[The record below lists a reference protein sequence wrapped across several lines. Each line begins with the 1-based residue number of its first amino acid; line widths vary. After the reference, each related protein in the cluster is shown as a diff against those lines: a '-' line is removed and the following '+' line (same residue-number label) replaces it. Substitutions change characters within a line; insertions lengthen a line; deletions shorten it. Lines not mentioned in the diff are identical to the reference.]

1 MKILNTLPI
10 IFAVTLVGSAS
21 FAEDQSKHSAQDFA
35 TKAASA
41 NMFESEAAKIEVKKG
56 KDGAAKQFATDM
68 LEDHGKA
75 GPELEAA
82 AKKDG
87 VVIPSSID
95 PESKKKL
102 AALES
107 SDSANLDQAYL
118 STQLTA
124 HQDAVKL
131 FEEYAKT
138 GPDGQLKNAAAKIL
152 PDLRMHLVRVQGL
165 TSK

>member
-1 MKILNTLPI
+1 MKIFNTLPI
-10 IFAVTLVGSAS
+10 IFGVALVASAS
-21 FAEDQSKHSAQDFA
+21 FAEDQAKQSAQEFA

-41 NMFESEAAKIEVKKG
+41 NMFEIEAANIEVKKG
-56 KDGAAKQFATDM
+56 KDGAAKHFATDM
-68 LEDHGKA
+68 LKDHGKA
-75 GPELEAA
+75 GPALEAA
-82 AKKDG
+82 AKQDG
-87 VVIPSSID
+87 VAIPSSIN
-95 PESKKKL
+95 PENKKKL
-102 AALES
+102 AALEV

-131 FEEYAKT
+131 FEDYAKT

>member
-1 MKILNTLPI
+1 MKSYNILPI
-10 IFAVTLVGSAS
+10 AFALTLGASAS
-21 FAEDQSKHSAQDFA
+21 FADDQSKQAAQEFA

-41 NMFESEAAKIEVKKG
+41 NMFEIEAANIEVEKG
-56 KDGAAKQFATDM
+56 KDNAAKQFATDM
-68 LEDHGKA
+68 LKDHRKA
-75 GPELEAA
+75 GPELEAS

-87 VVIPSSID
+87 VTVPSSVD

-102 AALES
+102 DALQA
-107 SDSANLDQAYL
+107 SDTANLDQAYL

-131 FEEYAKT
+131 FEDYAKT
-138 GPDGQLKNAAAKIL
+138 GPDGQLKNTAGKIL